1 MKKLF
6 FAIIALAV
14 ATSTF
19 AQSSPLQTI
28 PIGVVVSENPV
39 VVPDQAQASLQ
50 NKLFQIV
57 TANGLGASDRASFY
71 LTCRINIVDKQ
82 VLGTAPTKV
91 VQTADLTFY
100 VVDAQ
105 TNRIH
110 ETLTI
115 TAKGVGQNDNQSLI
129 SALKNVKP
137 QAPEIKSFMSK
148 ASNEIISYYEAKIN
162 EYVKM
167 AQSYAMSGEFESALY
182 LLASVPEACPS
193 YSKVSDAAID
203 IYQKMIDNQSHKML
217 QKAKLIWATGHSYEA
232 AIEAGEYLAEVSVYS
247 SYYDEAE
254 ALAKEIKAF
263 VISEHAYEREQQ
275 EEALAWERKME
286 LRRTKLEEK
295 AIDAWKSV
303 GVAYGENQPQTIYNV
318 NWLY

>member
-14 ATSTF
+14 ATC
-19 AQSSPLQTI
+19 AYGQSSPLQTI
-28 PIGVVVSENPV
+28 PIGVIVSENPV
-39 VVPDQAQASLQ
+39 VVPAQAQASLQ

-57 TANGLGASDRASFY
+57 TNNGLGASDRASFY
-71 LTCRINIVDKQ
+71 LTCRINVTDKQ
-82 VLGTAPTKV
+82 VLGTAPTKI

-115 TAKGVGQNDNQSLI
+115 TSKGVGQNDNQALI
-129 SALKNVKP
+129 SILKNVKP

-148 ASNEIISYYEAKIN
+148 ASKEIINYYEAKVD
-162 EYVKM
+162 ESVRM
-167 AQSYAMSGEFESALY
+167 AQSYAKGGQFEAALY
-182 LLASVPEACPS
+182 LLASIPEACPS
-193 YSKVSDAAID
+193 YSKVSDAAVV
-203 IYQKMIDNQSHKML
+203 IYQQMIDGESHKML
-217 QKAKLIWATGHSYEA
+217 QKAKLAWATGHSYEA

-254 ALAKEIKAF
+254 ALAKEIKEF
-263 VISEHAYEREQQ
+263 VISERAYDRKQQ
-275 EEALAWERKME
+275 EEALVWERKME
-286 LRRTKLEEK
+286 LERNKLEQQSIE
-295 AIDAWKSV
+295 AWKSV
-303 GVAYGENQPQTIYNV
+303 GVAYGENQPHSNYDI